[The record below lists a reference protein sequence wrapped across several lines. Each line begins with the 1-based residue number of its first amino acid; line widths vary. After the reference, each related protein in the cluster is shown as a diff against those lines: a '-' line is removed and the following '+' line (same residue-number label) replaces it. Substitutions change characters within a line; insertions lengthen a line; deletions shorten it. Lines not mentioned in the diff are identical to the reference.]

1 MSLTQPDIVS
11 SLDIDFL
18 FKWLDDGPGFS
29 PSLDH
34 SVNQAVGE
42 HEEHEAS

>member
-11 SLDIDFL
+11 SPDIDFL
-18 FKWLDDGPGFS
+18 FKWLDDGS
-29 PSLDH
+29 RIAASLDH